1 MIPYRLLQSFE
12 LFEGLNEDELKAV
25 AALGH
30 EENFDE
36 GEVIFQ
42 EGTEA
47 RRVYLLLEGRVAL
60 RFRLP
65 LKPPSRET
73 TIETISKGDAFG
85 WSALVKPH
93 RLTASAI
100 CSEPTRCLA
109 FEREDLI
116 RLFQE
121 NNHIGYIVMEH
132 LTAIIASRL
141 RDVRLQLIRETGQ
154 SLMYGW

>member
-1 MIPYRLLQSFE
+1 MIPYRLLQGFE

-25 AALGH
+25 ATLGH

-47 RRVYLLLEGRVAL
+47 RRVYLLSEGRVAL

-65 LKPPSRET
+65 LKPPTRET
-73 TIETISKGDAFG
+73 TMETVGKGETFG
-85 WSALVKPH
+85 WSALVRPH
-93 RLTASAI
+93 RLTATAI
-100 CSEPTRCLA
+100 CSEPTKCLV
-109 FEREDLI
+109 FEREDLQ

-121 NNHIGYIVMEH
+121 NNHIGYLVVEH
-132 LTAIIASRL
+132 VAAIIASRL

>member
-1 MIPYRLLQSFE
+1 MVPYRLLQGFD
-12 LFEGLNEDELKAV
+12 LFKDLNEDELKAV
-25 AALGH
+25 ADLAH
-30 EENFDE
+30 EESFEE

-73 TIETISKGDAFG
+73 TIDTMSKGEAFG

-93 RLTASAI
+93 RLTATAI
-100 CSEPTRCLA
+100 CSEPAKCLA
-109 FEREDLI
+109 FEREDLQ
-116 RLFQE
+116 RLFDE
-121 NNHIGYIVMEH
+121 NNHIGYVIMVQ
-132 LTAIIASRL
+132 LSAVIASRL

>member
-1 MIPYRLLQSFE
+1 MVPYRLLQDFD
-12 LFEGLNEDELKAV
+12 LFENLDEDELKVV
-25 AALGH
+25 ADLAH
-30 EENFDE
+30 EENFEE

-73 TIETISKGDAFG
+73 TIDTMSKGEAFG
-85 WSALVKPH
+85 WSALVRPH
-93 RLTASAI
+93 RLTATAI
-100 CSEPTRCLA
+100 CSEPAKCLA
-109 FEREDLI
+109 FEREDLQ
-116 RLFQE
+116 RLFEE
-121 NNHIGYIVMEH
+121 NNHIGYVIMVQ
-132 LTAIIASRL
+132 LSAVIASRL

>member
-1 MIPYRLLQSFE
+1 MVPYRLLQGFE
-12 LFEGLNEDELKAV
+12 LFEGLNEEELRAV

-73 TIETISKGDAFG
+73 TIDMVSKGGAFG
-85 WSALVKPH
+85 WAALVKPH
-93 RLTASAI
+93 RLTATAI
-100 CSEPTRCLA
+100 CSEPIKCVA
-109 FEREDLI
+109 FEREDLR

-121 NNHIGYIVMEH
+121 NNHIGYTVMEH
-132 LTAIIASRL
+132 LTAVI
-141 RDVRLQLIRETGQ
+141 
-154 SLMYGW
+154 

>member
-1 MIPYRLLQSFE
+1 MVPYRLLQGFE

-30 EENFDE
+30 EESFDE
-36 GEVIFQ
+36 GEMIFQ

-47 RRVYLLLEGRVAL
+47 RRMYLVLEGRVAL

-73 TIETISKGDAFG
+73 TIDAMGKGEAFG
-85 WSALVKPH
+85 WSAMVRPH
-93 RLTASAI
+93 RLTATAI
-100 CSEPTRCLA
+100 CSEPAKCLV
-109 FEREDLI
+109 FEREDL
-116 RLFQE
+116 RQLFQE
-121 NNHIGYIVMEH
+121 NNRIGYLVMEH
-132 LTAIIASRL
+132 LAAIIASRL

>member
-1 MIPYRLLQSFE
+1 MVPYRLLQGFD
-12 LFEGLNEDELKAV
+12 LFENLNEDELKAV
-25 AALGH
+25 ADLAH
-30 EENFDE
+30 EENFEE

-73 TIETISKGDAFG
+73 TIDTMSKGEAFG
-85 WSALVKPH
+85 WSALVRPH
-93 RLTASAI
+93 RLTATAI
-100 CSEPTRCLA
+100 CSEPAKCLA
-109 FEREDLI
+109 FEREDLQ
-116 RLFQE
+116 RLFEE
-121 NNHIGYIVMEH
+121 NNHIGYVIMVQ
-132 LTAIIASRL
+132 LSAVIASRL

>member
-1 MIPYRLLQSFE
+1 MVPYRLLQGFD
-12 LFEGLNEDELKAV
+12 LFENLNEDELKAV
-25 AALGH
+25 ADLAH
-30 EENFDE
+30 EENFE
-36 GEVIFQ
+36 EEEVIFQ

-47 RRVYLLLEGRVAL
+47 RRVYLLLEGRIAL

-73 TIETISKGDAFG
+73 TLDTLSKGDAFG

-93 RLTASAI
+93 RLTATAI
-100 CSEPTRCLA
+100 CSEPAKCLA
-109 FEREDLI
+109 FEGEDLQ
-116 RLFQE
+116 RLFEE
-121 NNHIGYIVMEH
+121 NNHIGYVVMVQ
-132 LTAIIASRL
+132 LATVIATRL